1 MKATH
6 FFLFF
11 LMLSLWT
18 ACSVPQ
24 DRVFI
29 KGEIEGIRQAE
40 FYVYNEEGI
49 KEGVDTIRIYNGE
62 FEYECKLDTPV
73 ILTLLY
79 PNFSRT
85 YLVAEPGTELKMK
98 GQASKLSAV
107 DISGTKENELLTKF
121 RQQNAGKSDKDLQMA
136 AAQFVRDHINSMA
149 ALAVFKRYCAQREKY
164 DGETVLPLL
173 DELQK
178 VQPHNPV
185 VKMAQE
191 QFHSQLQSSVG
202 SKLPDFEAVTLKGD
216 TITNKDF
223 AGKKLLVVFW
233 SPWCANSY
241 AVTEAIARIEN
252 KNPSLLQVLV
262 VSVDFNQAPTGVR
275 MKQSNVHSPAICQG
289 KAFDSPIAKTFGV
302 RYVPG
307 NLFVDEEGI
316 IVKRDVPYS
325 QFEKKAIDWIK

>member
-1 MKATH
+1 MKVSQ

-11 LMLSLWT
+11 LLLSLLA
-18 ACSVPQ
+18 ACSVPE

-49 KEGVDTIRIYNGE
+49 KEGVDTIHIYGGE
-62 FEYECKLDTPV
+62 FEYECKLDSPV

-85 YLVAEPGTELKMK
+85 YLVAEPGTQLKMK

-107 DISGTKENELLTKF
+107 DISGSKENELLTKF
-121 RQQNAGKSDKDLQMA
+121 RQQNSGKSDKDLQMA
-136 AAQFVRDHINSMA
+136 AAQFVRDHSQSLA
-149 ALAVFKRYCAQREKY
+149 ALAVFKRYCVQREKY

-178 VQPHNPV
+178 SQPYNPV
-185 VKMAQE
+185 VKMAEE
-191 QFHSQLQSSVG
+191 QFRSQLNTSVG

-223 AGKKLLVVFW
+223 AHKKLLIVFW
-233 SPWCANSY
+233 SPWCTNSY
-241 AVTEAIARIEN
+241 AVTEAISRIEN
-252 KNPSLLQVLV
+252 KNPGLLQVLV
-262 VSVDFNQAPTGVR
+262 VSVDYNKAPTEVR
-275 MKQSNVHSPAICQG
+275 MKQSNVLSPAVCEG
-289 KAFDSPIAKTFGV
+289 RAFDSPIAKTFGV

-316 IVKRDVPYS
+316 IVKRDIPYA